1 MIWLRLKKKIEWMEN
16 STMKKKILRK
26 CSVYECGIVHLE
38 KVHDLAGNITSLE
51 NHKSIPFE
59 VRRVYYLYDVP
70 GGEERGGHAHYDLQQ
85 FVVAVSGAF
94 DVLLDDGMNRKVV
107 HLDRP
112 FIGLHITTGIW
123 RELLNFSSG
132 SVCLVLASH
141 KYEENDYIRDYGQ
154 FKRQYKNIYS
164 PYI

>member
-1 MIWLRLKKKIEWMEN
+1 ME
-16 STMKKKILRK
+16 R
-26 CSVYECGIVHLE
+26 CFADRRSVYDCSIMHLP
-38 KVHDLAGNITSLE
+38 KVHNRAGNITALE
-51 NHKSIPFE
+51 NGTSIPFD

-70 GGEERGGHAHYDLQQ
+70 GGEERGGHAHFELQQ

-94 DVLLDDGMNRKVV
+94 DVLLDDGVNKKVV

-141 KYEENDYIRDYGQ
+141 RYDESDYIRDYDNFKKLCNGQ
-154 FKRQYKNIYS
+154 DS
-164 PYI
+164 PFIGGQV

>member
-1 MIWLRLKKKIEWMEN
+1 MGRSLAEK
-16 STMKKKILRK
+16 S
-26 CSVYECGIVHLE
+26 SVYDCSIMHLP
-38 KVHDLAGNITSLE
+38 KVHNRAGNITALE
-51 NHKSIPFE
+51 NGTSIPFD

-70 GGEERGGHAHYDLQQ
+70 GGEERGGHAHYELQQ

-94 DVLLDDGMNRKVV
+94 DVLLDDGTNKKVV

-141 KYEENDYIRDYGQ
+141 RYDEKDYIRDYDNFRKLCYGRDSS
-154 FKRQYKNIYS
+154 FI
-164 PYI
+164 